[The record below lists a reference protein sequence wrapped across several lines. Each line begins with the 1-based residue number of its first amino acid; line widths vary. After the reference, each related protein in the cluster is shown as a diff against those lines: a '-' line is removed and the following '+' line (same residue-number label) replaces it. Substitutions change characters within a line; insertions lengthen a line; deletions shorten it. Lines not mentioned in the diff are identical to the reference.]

1 MEKNLSVLP
10 TQSLIYFLVCGVGIL
25 VFVFFIILPAQKTS
39 AQLDKDILKIS
50 DRIEEQK
57 ILKPVYQSLLKQTR
71 KKPPTDLPAIRK
83 AKLDRADINK
93 FSKDLQEMALRH
105 GLKIQTMNTALSTLI
120 GNSAY
125 LQTRLK
131 LTGAFADFRDF
142 LMALGTIPSLE
153 IIEEVQIRA
162 IEGSREF
169 KIKVWVALK

>member
-71 KKPPTDLPAIRK
+71 EKSPTDLPAIRK

-93 FSKDLQEMALRH
+93 LSKDLQETALRH
-105 GLKIQTMNTALSTLI
+105 GLKVQSMNTALSTLV
-120 GNSAY
+120 GKSAY